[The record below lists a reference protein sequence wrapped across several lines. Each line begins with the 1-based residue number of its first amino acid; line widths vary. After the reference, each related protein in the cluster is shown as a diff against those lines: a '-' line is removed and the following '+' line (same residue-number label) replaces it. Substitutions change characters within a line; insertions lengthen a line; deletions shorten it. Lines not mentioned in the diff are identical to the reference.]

1 MKFRFLLLPEDEP
14 ERPEPDTGTEVTNG
28 WLPTLR
34 YEQRGE
40 TMVRHEQPEKGCSR
54 VRAVTNFAA
63 RIVRD
68 IVVDDGETEQRN
80 FGVEA
85 EIDGRRIAFS
95 VPVAE
100 FGRMR
105 WVLDKLGPQAII
117 YPGQQAHARAA
128 IQYLSGQVR
137 QERVFTHLGWK
148 LDGGKWVYLH
158 AAGALGADGP
168 VVSFKVRLPAMQN
181 FQLQSLEDPAEQVMA
196 VRASL
201 QFLSLAPDRITFPLL
216 AAVYRAPFGKIDFS
230 LFLAGHSGVFKT
242 ALAALCQQHF
252 GPTMDVSGLPASFSS
267 TENALEW
274 LAFEAK
280 DALLVV
286 DDFVPTGDGGLQ
298 KVAERLFRASGN
310 QQGRS
315 RLGGGGQLMTSRPP
329 RALVLATG
337 EEVPRGESI
346 RARMLIVPV
355 TTGEVD
361 RAGLSACQQAA
372 QEGRLSASMGTF
384 LVWVAG
390 RYEPLQ
396 ERIGARAKQLRNLN
410 SQFDAHARLPTTL
423 AELQAGWEIFLEFAQ
438 EAGAIN
444 KVESKELA
452 ARSER
457 ALNQLAVLQCGYRK
471 GSDPASQFVNLLGVG
486 LACGRAHVADRTGGA
501 PRDAA
506 VWGWRRKHTGREWVP
521 LGIRIGWLSGNDLF
535 LDPKASYALAQELSG
550 RERIWASEQAL
561 RHMLRERRL
570 LASIDKGRQMVQV
583 RRTLE
588 GAARQ
593 VLHMKV
599 SELAMLLNV
608 ATG

>member
-1 MKFRFLLLPEDEP
+1 MKFRFVLLPEDEP
-14 ERPEPDTGTEVTNG
+14 GRSEPDTGTKVTNG
-28 WLPTLR
+28 SLPTLR

-40 TMVRHEQPEKGCSR
+40 TMVRLERLENGCSR

-68 IVVDDGETEQRN
+68 IVLDDGETEKRN
-80 FGVEA
+80 FGLEA

-95 VPVAE
+95 IPATE
-100 FGRMR
+100 FGQMR
-105 WVLDKLGPQAII
+105 WVLAKLGPQAII

-128 IQYLSGQVR
+128 VQYLSGQVQ

-148 LDGGKWVYLH
+148 KDGANWIYLH

-168 VVSFKVRLPAMQN
+168 VGGFKVQLPAMHN
-181 FQLQSLEDPAEQVMA
+181 FQLRSPEYPAERVRA

-201 QFLSLAPDRITFPLL
+201 QLLALASDQITFPLL

-230 LFLAGHSGVFKT
+230 LFLAGRSGVFKT

-252 GPTMDVSGLPASFSS
+252 GATMDASGLPASFSS

-286 DDFVPTGDGGLQ
+286 DDFVPAGDGGPQ
-298 KVAERLFRASGN
+298 RVAERLFRASGN
-310 QQGRS
+310 HQGRS
-315 RLGGGGQLMTSRPP
+315 RLVGGGQLATTKPP

-337 EEVPRGESI
+337 EEVPRGESL
-346 RARMLIVPV
+346 RARMLIVSV
-355 TTGEVD
+355 NAGEVD

-372 QEGRLSASMGTF
+372 HEGRLSASMGTF

-396 ERIGARAKQLRNLN
+396 ERIRVRVKHLRNQN
-410 SQFDAHARLPTTL
+410 YQFDAHARLPTTL
-423 AELQAGWEIFLEFAQ
+423 AELQAGWEIFLEFAL
-438 EAGAIN
+438 EVGAIN
-444 KVESKELA
+444 KVEGKELM
-452 ARSER
+452 ARSES
-457 ALNQLAVLQCGYRK
+457 ALNQLAALQHGYRK
-471 GSDPASQFVNLLGVG
+471 GGDPASQFVNLLGLG

-501 PRDAA
+501 PRDAV

-521 LGIRIGWLSGNDLF
+521 LGTRIGWLSGSDLF
-535 LDPKASYALAQELSG
+535 LDPKASYSLAQELSG
-550 RERIWASEQAL
+550 SERIWASEQAL
-561 RHMLRERRL
+561 RHTLRERRL

-588 GAARQ
+588 GTQRQ

-599 SELAMLLNV
+599 SDLAMLPKVVL
-608 ATG
+608 G